1 MSGERNLQALLARM
15 EPVVVPGEFV
25 FVSVPD
31 GVAVHDSLAS
41 VHEPEGVS
49 HVVARSVADAAGLV
63 YGFVAG
69 WITLTIHSALDA
81 VGLTAAVSAA
91 LAAEGISCNVI
102 AGYHHDHLLVP
113 HADVARSVAILRS
126 IAAQP

>member
-1 MSGERNLQALLARM
+1 VSGERDLVRLLAEM
-15 EPVVVPGEFV
+15 EPKVVPGEFV
-25 FVSVPD
+25 FVCVP
-31 GVAVHDSLAS
+31 VAVAVPESLAM
-41 VHEPEGVS
+41 VREPEGLS
-49 HVVARSVADAAGLV
+49 HVLTRSVADAAGYE

-81 VGLTAAVSAA
+81 VGLTAAVASA

-113 HADVARSVAILRS
+113 HASLDRSVAILRRL
-126 IAAQP
+126 AAQA

>member
-1 MSGERNLQALLARM
+1 M

-25 FVSVPD
+25 FVSVPG

-41 VHEPEGVS
+41 VREPEGVS
-49 HVVARSVADAAGLV
+49 HVIARSAADSAGFT

-81 VGLTAAVSAA
+81 VGLTAAVSGA

-113 HADVARSVAILRS
+113 YADATRSVAILRDL
-126 IAAQP
+126 AAQA